1 MAKTTLQF
9 TLLFI
14 ALVLTQVLVFNR
26 LYLFETAL
34 PLAFIYFILRLPVTM
49 GAIGVMTLS
58 FMTGATI
65 DFFSDTA
72 GMNALACTVLATL
85 RLPVLRLYFPR
96 EEDLTNPEPSM
107 RSLGAG
113 VYMKYAMT
121 MSLLYC
127 TLYFVIEAFSLF
139 NPLTLVLRILGSSVL
154 TFIVIMCIDSLMN
167 QRSEKR
173 L

>member
-1 MAKTTLQF
+1 MARTVLQF

-14 ALVLTQVLVFNR
+14 VLVLAQVLVFNR

-34 PLAFIYFILRLPVTM
+34 PLAFIYFILRLPVTIGSI
-49 GAIGVMTLS
+49 GAMTLS
-58 FMTGATI
+58 FIMGMTI
-65 DFFSDTA
+65 DIFSDTA
-72 GMNALACTVLATL
+72 GMNALACTILAVL

-96 EEDLTNPEPSM
+96 EEDLTYPEPSM
-107 RSLGAG
+107 QSLGAG
-113 VYMKYAMT
+113 IYMKYAMT
-121 MSLLYC
+121 MSLVYC

-139 NPLTLVLRILGSSVL
+139 NPLTLTLRILGSSVL
-154 TFIVIMCIDSLMN
+154 TFIIIMCIDSLMN